1 MARGFAMSVLGNG
14 LSDAKHHK
22 DALSVREAELATMR
36 RLDDSE
42 DNMLIAQCNLACT
55 YRVLGRHE
63 EALQMKRD
71 VYSGRLKLNGE
82 EHEETLVQAYNYAV
96 SLYGLQRYEETKALL
111 RKTMPV
117 ARRVLG
123 ELHRLALKMRWLYAR
138 ALYMD
143 KGVSLDDRREAV
155 ATLESVA
162 NSWKRVFGQAHPET
176 PKVQGALKEAREA
189 LAERLAA
196 SVGSAS

>member
-1 MARGFAMSVLGNG
+1 
-14 LSDAKHHK
+14 
-22 DALSVREAELATMR
+22 MR
-36 RLDDSE
+36 
-42 DNMLIAQCNLACT
+42 
-55 YRVLGRHE
+55 
-63 EALQMKRD
+63 LQQD
-71 VYSGRLKLNGE
+71 VYSGTLRLEGE
-82 EHEETLVQAYNYAV
+82 ESRNTLLEANNYA
-96 SLYGLQRYEETKALL
+96 LNLHHMRRFEEVRSLL

-176 PKVQGALKEAREA
+176 PMVQGALKHARGA